1 MMSEEELHSMRVIGE
16 MLGTTASFLPLSIC
30 ILYVVCSSHPSALT
44 LSNLY
49 TDCWLQAKYEP
60 ASFVDISKLS
70 CMLPLS
76 RNTFV
81 IVVLESCYRFS
92 TCWLVGSF
100 HLNMVFSQLSLDRLR
115 RALLLRYF
123 AATND

>member
-30 ILYVVCSSHPSALT
+30 ILYVYISHPSALT
-44 LSNLY
+44 LSDPY

-76 RNTFV
+76 RNAFV
-81 IVVLESCYRFS
+81 IVVVEYCYRLS
-92 TCWLVGSF
+92 TC
-100 HLNMVFSQLSLDRLR
+100 
-115 RALLLRYF
+115 
-123 AATND
+123 